1 MNSKAEDEPAVAAKY
16 EKNATT
22 PGLAH
27 ETTLKLLPIRVS
39 HLCKR
44 SALLQ
49 RGNAL
54 AALGRQE
61 DARKSYEE
69 TFPLIKDEPRCARV
83 DWERFSLFI
92 NIGNTFSRSGDFELA
107 DEQFKLAEQLG
118 KDHLEEE
125 EGSKNDGCGMVDGA
139 KRARAFALKKAGRE
153 EEGKAILKEVIASQI
168 KLKMEKEKQN
178 QESGKAAT
186 GGE

>member
-1 MNSKAEDEPAVAAKY
+1 M
-16 EKNATT
+16 
-22 PGLAH
+22 
-27 ETTLKLLPIRVS
+27 RVS

-69 TFPLIKDEPRCARV
+69 VFPLVKDEPRCARV
-83 DWERFSLFI
+83 DWERFSLYI

-107 DEQFKLAEQLG
+107 DEQYKLAEQLG
-118 KDHLEEE
+118 NDHLTEE
-125 EGSKNDGCGMVDGA
+125 EGSKNDGSGMIDGA

-153 EEGKAILKEVIASQI
+153 EEGKALLKEVIASQI
-168 KLKMEKEKQN
+168 QLKMEKEKAKLEEATQ
-178 QESGKAAT
+178 AADTNGT
-186 GGE
+186 GTPQDS